1 MKLSEILTKKTYEQY
16 GDMDVANDCIDE
28 LAPAW
33 CGNLLTDEGKRH
45 FARVLDLDAEIRP
58 VWGYMGIVV
67 LVDHLPNY
75 AEMWE
80 ETLDLFNA
88 MCGYCDEEQYDRW
101 FTDDEEEAPPKSDK
115 EVFIKT
121 YVEPMLIAANV
132 GIKAVDYYLHEAPYI
147 DENYR
152 THYHEEV
159 VLTYESGF
167 TRLINVECD
176 SKAAMVEDIYKQGG
190 VY

>member
-1 MKLSEILTKKTYEQY
+1 MKLSEILTKKTYDQY
-16 GDMDVANDCIDE
+16 GDMDVTNDCIDE

-33 CGNLLTDEGKRH
+33 CGNLL
-45 FARVLDLDAEIRP
+45 
-58 VWGYMGIVV
+58 
-67 LVDHLPNY
+67 
-75 AEMWE
+75 
-80 ETLDLFNA
+80 
-88 MCGYCDEEQYDRW
+88 
-101 FTDDEEEAPPKSDK
+101 TDDEEEAPPKSDK

-132 GIKAVDYYLHEAPYI
+132 GIKAVDYYLHETPYI